1 MTVLTAVLVVLPDYL
16 FQRAAAVA
24 DGDPGIGGA
33 SAAPCFNLRTENLL
47 RGVVRRSEIFHGRA
61 TRRLADV
68 EVGAPFGGAL
78 TEVDRAPTVVVSPAP
93 GAEEAPRPLSPE
105 ARSRRPNGPCR
116 GRYGLRC

>member
-1 MTVLTAVLVVLPDYL
+1 MTVLTAVLVVLPGYL

-78 TEVDRAPTVVVSPAP
+78 TEVDRAPTVVVSRLR
-93 GAEEAPRPLSPE
+93 EL
-105 ARSRRPNGPCR
+105 RRHR
-116 GRYGLRC
+116 GRCHRKLEGGDRTALAGAGTA